1 MHLFIKSNYFIIKEL
16 LQALVLIKPVE
27 SYSHLIE
34 KNKNDSLIFNS
45 IDKLNWEEIKEKK
58 NLKVIILDTI
68 FVD

>member
-1 MHLFIKSNYFIIKEL
+1 LDKISK
-16 LQALVLIKPVE
+16 
-27 SYSHLIE
+27 LIE

-45 IDKLNWEEIKEKK
+45 IDKLNWKEIKEKN